1 MREGRHR
8 NGKMRPTAEG
18 LPRPYLGYPMRPVIA
33 SALVPTLLAGS
44 IALGLGACAGGRT
57 PSPVRP
63 SASAAANA
71 LGDHYAALELIAD
84 SVGAALPA
92 DDAAPSE
99 LAQVTARILAGRIQA
114 LSDDYGTVS
123 VAMTAADYER
133 GVSLWMRLALAQAA
147 LELIQEDAFRLGNDP
162 ATGPADVRDLADRLS
177 GVLELGRVTGRVA
190 SRTFGTPAGRHQ
202 DHFLPGSCTGCSR
215 GPPARL

>member
-1 MREGRHR
+1 MR
-8 NGKMRPTAEG
+8 AF
-18 LPRPYLGYPMRPVIA
+18 IA
-33 SALVPTLLAGS
+33 SALAPAVLAGS
-44 IALGLGACAGGRT
+44 IALGLGGRAPA

-63 SASAAANA
+63 SASAAASA

-84 SVGAALPA
+84 SVAAAQSA

-99 LAQVTARILAGRIQA
+99 LAQVAARNLADRIQA

-133 GVSLWMRLALAQAA
+133 GASLWMRLALAQAA
-147 LELIQEDAFRLGNDP
+147 LELVREDALRLGHDP

-177 GVLELGRVTGRVA
+177 GVLEFGRVTGRVA

-202 DHFLPGSCTGCSR
+202 DHFLPDPCTGCRPGLS
-215 GPPARL
+215 ARS

>member
-1 MREGRHR
+1 MS
-8 NGKMRPTAEG
+8 
-18 LPRPYLGYPMRPVIA
+18 PVA
-33 SALVPTLLAGS
+33 AALTPALLAGS
-44 IALGLGACAGGRT
+44 IALGLGACATART
-57 PSPVRP
+57 PAPVRP
-63 SASAAANA
+63 PVSAAAEAAEA

-84 SVGAALPA
+84 SVGAAQPA

-99 LAQVTARILAGRIQA
+99 LAQVTARNLAGRIRT

-147 LELIQEDAFRLGNDP
+147 LELIQEDAIRLGDDP
-162 ATGPADVRDLADRLS
+162 TTGPADVRDLADRLS

-190 SRTFGTPAGRHQ
+190 YRTFGTPAGRHQ
-202 DHFLPGSCTGCSR
+202 DQSLPGLCAGCR
-215 GPPARL
+215 GLPAQS

>member
-1 MREGRHR
+1 
-8 NGKMRPTAEG
+8 
-18 LPRPYLGYPMRPVIA
+18 MRPVIA
-33 SALVPTLLAGS
+33 SALAPAVLAGS
-44 IALGLGACAGGRT
+44 IALALGGRAPT

-63 SASAAANA
+63 SASAAASA

-84 SVGAALPA
+84 SVGAAQSA

-99 LAQVTARILAGRIQA
+99 LAQVTARNLASHIQA
-114 LSDDYGTVS
+114 LSGDYGTLS
-123 VAMTAADYER
+123 VAMTAAEYER

-177 GVLELGRVTGRVA
+177 GVLEFGRVTGRVA
-190 SRTFGTPAGRHQ
+190 SRTFGTPAGRH
-202 DHFLPGSCTGCSR
+202 HFLPGLCTGCRR
-215 GPPARL
+215 GLPARS

>member
-1 MREGRHR
+1 
-8 NGKMRPTAEG
+8 MRPF
-18 LPRPYLGYPMRPVIA
+18 IA
-33 SALVPTLLAGS
+33 SALAPAVLAGS
-44 IALGLGACAGGRT
+44 IALGLGGRAPT

-63 SASAAANA
+63 SASAAASA

-84 SVGAALPA
+84 SVGAAQSA

-99 LAQVTARILAGRIQA
+99 LAQVAARNLAGRIQA

-147 LELIQEDAFRLGNDP
+147 LELVQEDAVRLGNDP

-190 SRTFGTPAGRHQ
+190 SRTFGTPAGRYQ
-202 DHFLPGSCTGCSR
+202 DHFLPGPCTGCR
-215 GPPARL
+215 RVPPARS

>member
-1 MREGRHR
+1 
-8 NGKMRPTAEG
+8 
-18 LPRPYLGYPMRPVIA
+18 MRPVIA
-33 SALVPTLLAGS
+33 SALAPAVLAGS
-44 IALGLGACAGGRT
+44 IALGFGGRAPT

-63 SASAAANA
+63 SASAAASA

-84 SVGAALPA
+84 SVGAAQSA

-99 LAQVTARILAGRIQA
+99 LAQVAARNLADRIEA

-147 LELIQEDAFRLGNDP
+147 LELVQGDAFRLGNDP

-177 GVLELGRVTGRVA
+177 GVLEFGRVTGRVA
-190 SRTFGTPAGRHQ
+190 SRTFGTPAGPHQ
-202 DHFLPGSCTGCSR
+202 DHFLPGPCTGCRRSL
-215 GPPARL
+215 PARS